1 MADKNMGIFK
11 KIKNLFIDFKNEIK
25 RIVWPT
31 PKMTFKNTGI
41 VFATIL
47 IVGVFV
53 FLLDLGLT
61 ELLSLVMS
69 VSK

>member
-1 MADKNMGIFK
+1 MADKKIGIFE

-31 PKMTFKNTGI
+31 PKMAWKNTGI

-53 FLLDLGLT
+53 FLLDISLT
-61 ELLSLVMS
+61 ELLSLIMS

>member
-1 MADKNMGIFK
+1 MADKKTNIFE
-11 KIKNLFIDFKNEIK
+11 KIKNIFTDFKNEIR
-25 RIVWPT
+25 RIIWPT

-47 IVGVFV
+47 IVGTFV
-53 FLLDLGLT
+53 FLLDFAMTNILGLI
-61 ELLSLVMS
+61 MS